1 MFQHDADEVYLWLE
15 CLSPIP
21 RKTGTE
27 APDGAP
33 LGDEGVAIVAFLDD
47 CALRCSKTPYKYLEE
62 LCLLGRVAD
71 VQSNPVAERSQ
82 VYPSPLIMTVIEQ
95 LSAKVAGKLLAP
107 SDALAIV
114 SYVRKL
120 VFKLAGK
127 VQDLSFLFR
136 ITEQLERI
144 FPEDVFSQHP
154 TVSKATRREVS
165 ILKTSLQGIT
175 RPIVDH
181 SDLPWNAAS
190 IVSDFEEMQPT

>member
-1 MFQHDADEVYLWLE
+1 M
-15 CLSPIP
+15 
-21 RKTGTE
+21 
-27 APDGAP
+27 
-33 LGDEGVAIVAFLDD
+33 
-47 CALRCSKTPYKYLEE
+47 
-62 LCLLGRVAD
+62 LGRVAD

-107 SDALAIV
+107 SDAFAIV